1 MDPRN
6 LPPMKTGFNNLITNE
21 VDEKLVENVS
31 IMIMTYADGAIR
43 SASTYISHG
52 SRTIVTGEDLKRAMM
67 LEVFLIEKR
76 PDLITRA
83 EEIKKELF
91 DDSGEVEDE
100 DEDENIIVEEED
112 VEAFT
117 PNTCTCALCT
127 SINDIYKRWETWTPT
142 SRVQQILKKHIDL
155 M

>member
-1 MDPRN
+1 MDPRD
-6 LPPMKTGFNNLITNE
+6 LPPMKTGFDNLVTNE
-21 VDEKLVENVS
+21 VDVELVKNVS
-31 IMIMTYADGAIR
+31 AMVMTYADGALR
-43 SASTYISHG
+43 TASTYVSHG
-52 SRTIVTGEDLKRAMM
+52 SRTIVTAEDLKRAMI

-76 PDLITRA
+76 PNLMKRA
-83 EEIKKELF
+83 KEIKKELF
-91 DDSGEVEDE
+91 EDSEEEDE
-100 DEDENIIVEEED
+100 DADENIIVEEED

-142 SRVQQILKKHIDL
+142 SRVQELLKKHIDL

>member
-1 MDPRN
+1 MDPRD
-6 LPPMKTGFNNLITNE
+6 LPPMKTGFDNLVTNE
-21 VDEKLVENVS
+21 VDVELVKNVS
-31 IMIMTYADGAIR
+31 AMVMTYADGALR
-43 SASTYISHG
+43 TASTYVSHG
-52 SRTIVTGEDLKRAMM
+52 SRTIVTAEDLKRAMI

-76 PDLITRA
+76 PNLMKRA
-83 EEIKKELF
+83 KEIKKELF
-91 DDSGEVEDE
+91 EDSGEVG